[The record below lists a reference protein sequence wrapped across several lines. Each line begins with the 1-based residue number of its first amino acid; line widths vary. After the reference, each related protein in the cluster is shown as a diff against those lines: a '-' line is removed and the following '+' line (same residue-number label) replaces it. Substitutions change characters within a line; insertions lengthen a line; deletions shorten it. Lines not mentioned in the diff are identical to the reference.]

1 VTTSPIP
8 KIPTITVGLR
18 PFDTSPPAEGATP
31 AVSALLVTF
40 SALPGGGA
48 RFVFSLEGRIAALRV
63 PVAGA
68 ASADPLWQHT
78 CFEAFLSVPGEE
90 SYREYNFSPAG
101 LWAASRFLRYR
112 EIEEG
117 APPLAID
124 GGRSAAVSEKP
135 PYHCVPLA
143 IDSSQSDDRLT
154 LSVDLPAA
162 LLPSGTLLRVGLSAV
177 IEHADGHLDYWAVR
191 HPAEKPDFHHQDG
204 WILQLD
210 TQLVAQ

>member
-1 VTTSPIP
+1 VTTAPAP

-18 PFDTSPPAEGATP
+18 PFDASSPASGAPP

-48 RFVFSLEGRIAALRV
+48 RFTFTLEGRIAALRV
-63 PVAGA
+63 PVADA
-68 ASADPLWQHT
+68 PSPDSLWQHT
-78 CFEAFLSVPGEE
+78 CFEAFLSAPGEE
-90 SYREYNFSPAG
+90 GYREYNFSPAG
-101 LWAASRFLRYR
+101 LWAASQFQRYR
-112 EIEEG
+112 EIDRRLEEG
-117 APPLAID
+117 AP
-124 GGRSAAVSEKP
+124 
-135 PYHCVPLA
+135 PLA

-154 LSVDLPAA
+154 LSADLPAA
-162 LLPSGTLLRVGLSAV
+162 LLPSGSDLRVGLSAV

-210 TQLVAQ
+210 TRLVAQ